1 MRPPGIQRGR
11 FVLKGDEMRVCV
23 LYCGNE
29 PNEPK
34 LKQLAEKLSDGIA
47 SNGHI
52 VESFD
57 MNLEM
62 GKIISFYD
70 YVVVISRSVS
80 FFSKFIPENVR
91 KFLKAAGTVSGKRC
105 SCFISKNSG
114 RKARVLQNL
123 MHIME
128 SEGMYLK
135 VSDILPNGDYA
146 FAVGKRLHV
155 ESGMKE

>member
-1 MRPPGIQRGR
+1 
-11 FVLKGDEMRVCV
+11 MRVCV

-34 LKQLAEKLSDGIA
+34 LKQLAERLSDGIA
-47 SNGHI
+47 SNGHT
-52 VESFD
+52 VEPFD
-57 MNLEM
+57 MNLEL

-70 YVVVISRSVS
+70 YVVIITRAVS
-80 FFSKFIPENVR
+80 PFSKFVPNNVL
-91 KFLKAAGTVSGKRC
+91 KFLKTAGTVSGKRC
-105 SCFISKNSG
+105 SCFISKNSV
-114 RKARVLQNL
+114 RKAKVLQNL

-135 VSDILPNGDYA
+135 VSDILSNGDYA
-146 FAVGKRLHV
+146 YAVGKRLHV

>member
-1 MRPPGIQRGR
+1 
-11 FVLKGDEMRVCV
+11 MRVCV
-23 LYCGNE
+23 LYCGNQ

-34 LKQLAEKLSDGIA
+34 LKELASKLSDGIA
-47 SNGHI
+47 SNGHT
-52 VESFD
+52 VEAFD

-70 YVVVISRSVS
+70 YIVIISRSTS
-80 FFSKFIPENVR
+80 FFSKNIPQNVL

-135 VSDILPNGDYA
+135 VSDILLNDAYA
-146 FAVGKRLHV
+146 YAVGKRLHV

>member
-1 MRPPGIQRGR
+1 
-11 FVLKGDEMRVCV
+11 MRVCV
-23 LYCGNE
+23 LYCGNQ
-29 PNEPK
+29 PNDPRLSE
-34 LKQLAEKLSDGIA
+34 LASRLADGIA

-70 YVVVISRSVS
+70 YVVVISAATS
-80 FFSKFIPENVR
+80 FFSKNVPTNVQ
-91 KFLKAAGTVSGKRC
+91 KFLRLAGAVSGKRC
-105 SCFISKNSG
+105 SCYISKNCG
-114 RKARVLQNL
+114 RKSRVLQRL

-135 VSDILPNGDYA
+135 VSDILPNGNYA
-146 FAVGKRLHV
+146 YAVGKHLHV